1 MIIFLFTEGDVTQPA
16 AFPPPPLAPLGHPPP
31 STTTTTTTTTASDVG
46 TFFPA
51 PFYVYICIIPLYT
64 YIIAVVKVETVSPA
78 PAPLSLS
85 SSALLSQMSMI
96 GPSDRCTPSQAQA
109 MGQQLLAIIAVH
121 ERNKLPLPGVLNQLE
136 AGL

>member
-1 MIIFLFTEGDVTQPA
+1 MI
-16 AFPPPPLAPLGHPPP
+16 
-31 STTTTTTTTTASDVG
+31 
-46 TFFPA
+46 
-51 PFYVYICIIPLYT
+51 YCIPRHT
-64 YIIAVVKVETVSPA
+64 YCIIAVVKVETVSPS

-121 ERNKLPLPGVLNQLE
+121 ERNKLPLPGARELCNE
-136 AGL
+136 